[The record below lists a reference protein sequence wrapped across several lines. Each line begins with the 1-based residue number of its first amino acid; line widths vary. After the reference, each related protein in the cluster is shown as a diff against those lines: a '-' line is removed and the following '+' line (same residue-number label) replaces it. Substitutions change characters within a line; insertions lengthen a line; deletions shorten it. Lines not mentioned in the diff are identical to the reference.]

1 MLTALMQELD
11 FGAKN
16 EIEEDVEI
24 ESTQGSDLESEEVK
38 SKQYPYRYSVKI
50 NE

>member
-16 EIEEDVEI
+16 EIEKDVVEI
-24 ESTQGSDLESEEVK
+24 ESTQGSDLE
-38 SKQYPYRYSVKI
+38 
-50 NE
+50 